1 LIKAPK
7 QATPAQPEVDP
18 WELLAVA
25 LAELNA
31 AKEQIQWYE
40 MNAAQRTKGAGFLSQ
55 LSRHRRNR
63 DRKILRHT
71 LAINDLLNV

>member
-1 LIKAPK
+1 MPR
-7 QATPAQPEVDP
+7 PPENPVDP

-31 AKEQIQWYE
+31 AKEQLQWYE
-40 MNAAQRTKGAGFLSQ
+40 LSAEQRGKGAGFLSQ
-55 LSRHRRNR
+55 LSTHRRNR

-71 LAINDLLNV
+71 LAINELLNV